1 MEKYNFNHII
11 FFVLMTV
18 FFGSC
23 SVQPETIHYG
33 EDNCHYCRM
42 TIVDKIHG
50 AEMVTKKGKVFK
62 FDAVECMINYSA
74 EIDTEEVSLY
84 LSNHY
89 DAPEELIDATQAT
102 FLISKNL
109 SSPMGAF
116 LTSFERKSSAEKVK
130 SEKGGDIFTW
140 EELLKHLKH

>member
-1 MEKYNFNHII
+1 MEKCSFNNII

-23 SVQPETIHYG
+23 NVQPEIIHYG

-50 AEMVTKKGKVFK
+50 AEIVTKKGKVFK

-74 EIDTEEVSLY
+74 EIDKEEVLLY

-89 DAPEELIDATQAT
+89 DTPEELIDATQAT
-102 FLISKNL
+102 FLISKNI

-116 LTSFERKSSAEKVK
+116 LTSFESKSSAEKVK